1 MPLPTFSMRSR
12 ASATPRI
19 EALVTALARGPQRL
33 SAVSAAS
40 MVTLTILTGC
50 SGGTESGSPP
60 SASEDKILYLANWA
74 GYTGQHTVSDF
85 ERATG
90 IHVVYD
96 TYDSANTL
104 EGIVLAGDC
113 HYDVVATS
121 TDFFSREI
129 KAGAYRALDRAKL
142 TNWGNL
148 DPDVLRIAAHADPGN
163 RHAVPY
169 LHAINGF
176 AYNVD
181 MIRAR
186 MRNAP
191 VDSLDM
197 LFKPSVIRH
206 FADCGVTFLDS
217 PSDVL
222 PLALKYLHLDPNST
236 RPEDYQAAVQ
246 LLLKVRPYLRAF
258 DSLSFSS
265 DLLNKELCIA
275 MCWSSDAAAT
285 RAQARE
291 AGVELNLAFTVPRE
305 GANVTYDALLIPAG
319 ALHPDAAHR
328 FIDFILQPQ
337 VIAAITNEIHYGN
350 NNRAANRYVDP
361 QILNDPTIYP
371 TRDIAGRLYEQA
383 EANPA
388 TERIRTRA
396 WTTLKST
403 D

>member
-1 MPLPTFSMRSR
+1 MRSR
-12 ASATPRI
+12 ASTTARI
-19 EALVTALARGPQRL
+19 EAGLTALPRSPQR
-33 SAVSAAS
+33 VSAAIGAAGVVALS
-40 MVTLTILTGC
+40 FLTGC
-50 SGGTESGSPP
+50 GAGTEPGSPTP
-60 SASEDKILYLANWA
+60 TEDKVLYLANWA
-74 GYTGQHTVSDF
+74 GYTGQHTISDF
-85 ERATG
+85 ERTTG

-129 KAGAYRALDRAKL
+129 KAGAYRPLDRAKL
-142 TNWGNL
+142 TNWSNL
-148 DPDVLRIAAHADPGN
+148 DRDVLTIAAHADPGN

-186 MRNAP
+186 MPNAP

-197 LFKPSVIRH
+197 LFKPAVIRH

-246 LLLKVRPYLRAF
+246 LLLKVRPYIRAF

-291 AGVELNLAFTVPRE
+291 AGVALNLAFTVPRE

-319 ALHPDAAHR
+319 APHPDAAHR
-328 FIDFILQPQ
+328 FIDFVLQPQ

-371 TRDIAGRLYEQA
+371 TRDIARRLYEQA

-396 WTTLKST
+396 WTTLKSAQ
-403 D
+403 

>member
-1 MPLPTFSMRSR
+1 MPSP
-12 ASATPRI
+12 ASTTARI
-19 EALVTALARGPQRL
+19 ESNATAPPRSPRGAGVTI
-33 SAVSAAS
+33 SAAS
-40 MVTLTILTGC
+40 VVALSFLTAC
-50 SGGTESGSPP
+50 SAGSAPGSPIP
-60 SASEDKILYLANWA
+60 ATEDKVLYLANWA

-129 KAGAYRALDRAKL
+129 RAGAYRALDRAKL
-142 TNWGNL
+142 TNWSNL
-148 DPDVLRIAAHADPGN
+148 DPDVLAMAAHADPGN

-169 LHAINGF
+169 LHGINGF

-197 LFKPSVIRH
+197 LFKPEVIRH

-222 PLALKYLHLDPNST
+222 PLALNYLHLDPNST
-236 RPEDYQAAVQ
+236 RPQDYQAAIQ
-246 LLLKVRPYLRAF
+246 LLLKVRPYVRAF
-258 DSLSFSS
+258 DSLAFSS
-265 DLLNKELCIA
+265 DLLNKELCIS

-291 AGVELNLAFTVPRE
+291 AGVELNLEFTVPRE
-305 GANVTYDALLIPAG
+305 GANVTYDALLIPTG
-319 ALHPDAAHR
+319 APHPDAAHR
-328 FIDFILQPQ
+328 FINFILQPQ

-361 QILNDPTIYP
+361 QILHDPTIYP
-371 TRDIAGRLYEQA
+371 TPEIAARLYEQA

-396 WTTLKST
+396 WTTVKSGE
-403 D
+403 

>member
-1 MPLPTFSMRSR
+1 MT
-12 ASATPRI
+12 ASARRSPAATVAIRG
-19 EALVTALARGPQRL
+19 ALAVAL
-33 SAVSAAS
+33 AL
-40 MVTLTILTGC
+40 LTAC
-50 SGGTESGSPP
+50 SPGGSTAPATQ
-60 SASEDKILYLANWA
+60 ASEDKVLYLANWA
-74 GYTGQHTVSDF
+74 GYTGSHTVSDF

-96 TYDSANTL
+96 TYDTANTL
-104 EGIVLAGDC
+104 EGLVLAGDC

-121 TDFFSREI
+121 TDFFGREI
-129 KAGAYRALDRAKL
+129 KAGAYRPIDRARL

-148 DPDVLRIAAHADPGN
+148 DPLALAMAARSDPGN

-169 LHAINGF
+169 LHGVNGF

-186 MRNAP
+186 MRDAP

-197 LFKPSVIRH
+197 LFKPEVVRH

-222 PLALKYLHLDPNST
+222 PLALNYLHLDPNST
-236 RPEDYQAAVQ
+236 RPEDYRAAVR
-246 LLLKVRPYLRAF
+246 LLLKVRPYVRAF
-258 DSLSFSS
+258 DSLAFSS
-265 DLLNKELCIA
+265 DLLNRELCIA

-285 RAQARE
+285 RAQASA
-291 AGVELNLAFTVPRE
+291 AGIRLNLAFTVPRE

-319 ALHPDAAHR
+319 ARHIEAAHR
-328 FIDFILQPQ
+328 FINFILQPQ

-371 TRDIAGRLYEQA
+371 TPEIAARLYQQA

-396 WTTLKST
+396 WTAVKTGE
-403 D
+403 

>member
-1 MPLPTFSMRSR
+1 MAIGAAGVLALMILAACGPGSGTGPALPP
-12 ASATPRI
+12 A
-19 EALVTALARGPQRL
+19 EEKV
-33 SAVSAAS
+33 
-40 MVTLTILTGC
+40 
-50 SGGTESGSPP
+50 
-60 SASEDKILYLANWA
+60 LYLANWA

-90 IHVVYD
+90 IKVVYD

-104 EGIVLAGDC
+104 EGLVLAGDC

-129 KAGAYRALDRAKL
+129 KAGAFRPLDRAKL
-142 TNWGNL
+142 TNWSNL
-148 DPDVLRIAAHADPGN
+148 DPEVLAMTAHSDPGN

-186 MRNAP
+186 MPNAP

-197 LFKPSVIRH
+197 LFKPEIIRR

-222 PLALKYLHLDPNST
+222 PLALNYLHRDPNST
-236 RPEDYQAAVQ
+236 RPEDYQAAIA
-246 LLLKVRPYLRAF
+246 LLLKVRPYVRAF
-258 DSLSFSS
+258 DSLAFSA
-265 DLLNKELCIA
+265 DLLNRELCIA

-305 GANVTYDALLIPAG
+305 GANVTYDALLVPAG
-319 ALHPDAAHR
+319 ARHPEAAHR
-328 FIDFILQPQ
+328 FINFILQPQ

-350 NNRAANRYVDP
+350 NNRAANRYVEA

-371 TRDIAGRLYEQA
+371 TAEIAARLYEQG

-396 WTTLKST
+396 WTTVKSGE
-403 D
+403 

>member
-1 MPLPTFSMRSR
+1 
-12 ASATPRI
+12 
-19 EALVTALARGPQRL
+19 VTAHAHSPPGA
-33 SAVSAAS
+33 SVAISAAGVVALS
-40 MVTLTILTGC
+40 ILTAC
-50 SGGTESGSPP
+50 SAGSGPGSPDPGTE
-60 SASEDKILYLANWA
+60 EKVLYLANWA
-74 GYTGQHTVSDF
+74 GYTGKNTVSDF

-129 KAGAYRALDRAKL
+129 RAGAYRALDRTKL
-142 TNWGNL
+142 TNWSNL
-148 DPDVLRIAAHADPGN
+148 DPGVLAMAARADPGN

-197 LFKPSVIRH
+197 LFKPEIIRH

-222 PLALKYLHLDPNST
+222 PLALNYLHLDPNST
-236 RPEDYQAAVQ
+236 RPEDYRAAIQ
-246 LLLKVRPYLRAF
+246 LLLKVRPYVRAF
-258 DSLSFSS
+258 DSLAFSS
-265 DLLNKELCIA
+265 DLLNKELCIS

-291 AGVELNLAFTVPRE
+291 AGVELNLEFTVPKE

-319 ALHPDAAHR
+319 APHPDAAHR
-328 FIDFILQPQ
+328 FINFILQPQ

-361 QILNDPTIYP
+361 QILRDPTIYP
-371 TRDIAGRLYEQA
+371 TPDVAARLYEQA

-396 WTTLKST
+396 WTTVKSGE
-403 D
+403 

>member
-1 MPLPTFSMRSR
+1 MV
-12 ASATPRI
+12 APRKPH
-19 EALVTALARGPQRL
+19 R
-33 SAVSAAS
+33 VSAAIGAAGAVS
-40 MVTLTILTGC
+40 VVVLSLLSAC
-50 SGGTESGSPP
+50 SAASGPGSSTPGTE
-60 SASEDKILYLANWA
+60 DQVLYLANWA
-74 GYTGQHTVSDF
+74 GYTGQHTVADF
-85 ERATG
+85 E
-90 IHVVYD
+90 
-96 TYDSANTL
+96 
-104 EGIVLAGDC
+104 
-113 HYDVVATS
+113 
-121 TDFFSREI
+121 
-129 KAGAYRALDRAKL
+129 RAKL

-148 DPDVLRIAAHADPGN
+148 DPDVLALTAHSDPGN

-186 MRNAP
+186 MPDAP

-197 LFKPSVIRH
+197 LFKPQVIRH

-222 PLALKYLHLDPNST
+222 PLALRYLHLDPNST
-236 RPEDYQAAVQ
+236 RPQDYQAAVQ
-246 LLLKVRPYLRAF
+246 LLLKVRPYIRAF

-291 AGVELNLAFTVPRE
+291 AGVELNLAFTVPSE
-305 GANVTYDALLIPAG
+305 GAKVTYDALLIPTG
-319 ALHPDAAHR
+319 AAHPDAAHR
-328 FIDFILQPQ
+328 FINFILQPQ

-350 NNRAANRYVDP
+350 NNRTANRYVDP
-361 QILNDPTIYP
+361 QILHDPTIYP
-371 TRDIAGRLYEQA
+371 TRDIAARLYEQA

-396 WTTLKST
+396 WTTLKSAE
-403 D
+403 